1 MNRKQLLTLII
12 PFLAIAVLS
21 GCSSNNERETETKG
35 NPVKVS
41 TITVRQEE
49 IPAQVAFTGTVGS
62 DHRVTLSTKMMGHV
76 TAVPFDIGARVHKN
90 DVVVRI
96 QSDNL
101 QAQKQQIEA
110 NRMEA
115 EAALQNMK
123 INYDRIKAL
132 YAENSATKKE
142 LDDITMQ
149 YKMAQARIDAIN
161 SKEKELNDM
170 FKYAVLRAPMEGF
183 VVQKNVEPG
192 DMAAPAQPLVVL
204 EDARD
209 LQVTATVP
217 QDQIGQFSVGD
228 SVDIRIDALSGQ
240 IFTGRILHINKAGD
254 AMSGQFRVKIGFVG
268 DPGTWANVRSG
279 MFAHVLWQAGKEHL
293 ITVPKTALVD
303 RGQLTG
309 AYVVADDGQAVL
321 RWVRTGK
328 IYGDRVEILAG
339 LNPGD
344 RLITHFTG
352 RLLDGQEV
360 VSN

>member
-1 MNRKQLLTLII
+1 MNRKQLLYLII
-12 PFLAIAVLS
+12 PVLAVATFS
-21 GCSSNNERETETKG
+21 GCHSNKERKVGTTGK
-35 NPVKVS
+35 PVNVS
-41 TITVRQEE
+41 TATVKQEE
-49 IPAQVAFTGTVGS
+49 VRAQVAFTGTVGS
-62 DHRVTLSTKMMGHV
+62 DHRVTLSTKIMGHV

-90 DVVVRI
+90 EVVVRI

-132 YAENSATKKE
+132 FDENSATKKE

-149 YKMAQARIDAIN
+149 YKMAQARIDAID
-161 SKEKELNDM
+161 SKEKELDDM

-192 DMAAPAQPLVVL
+192 DMASPGQPLVAI
-204 EDARD
+204 EDAND

-217 QDQIGQFSVGD
+217 QEQIGQFSVGD
-228 SVDIRIDALSGQ
+228 SVNIRIDALDGKLL
-240 IFTGRILHINKAGD
+240 TGRILHINKAGD
-254 AMSGQFRVKIGFVG
+254 AMSGQFRIKIGLVG
-268 DPGTWANVRSG
+268 NPQTWSDVRSG
-279 MFAHVLWQAGKEHL
+279 MFAHVLWQAGKEQL
-293 ITVPKTALVD
+293 LTIPKKALVD

-309 AYVVADDGQAVL
+309 VYVVNDNGQAVL

-328 IYGDRVEILAG
+328 TYGDRVEILAG

-344 RLITHFTG
+344 RLVTHFTG

>member
-1 MNRKQLLTLII
+1 MNRKQLLYLII
-12 PFLAIAVLS
+12 PVLAATAFS
-21 GCSSNNERETETKG
+21 GCRSNKERKAGTASE
-35 NPVKVS
+35 PVSV
-41 TITVRQEE
+41 TTTTVKQEE
-49 IPAQVAFTGTVGS
+49 IPAQVVFSGTVGS

-132 YAENSATKKE
+132 YDENSATKKE

-149 YKMAQARIDAIN
+149 YKMARARIDAID
-161 SKEKELNDM
+161 SKEKELDDM

-192 DMAAPAQPLVVL
+192 DMAAPGQPLVAI
-204 EDARD
+204 EDAND

-217 QDQIGQFSVGD
+217 QEQIGQFSVGD
-228 SVDIRIDALSGQ
+228 SVDIRIDVLDGK
-240 IFTGRILHINKAGD
+240 FLTGRILHINRAGD
-254 AMSGQFRVKIGFVG
+254 AMSGQFRIKIGFVG
-268 DPGTWANVRSG
+268 NPRAWSDVRSG
-279 MFAHVLWQAGKEHL
+279 MFAHVLWQAGDEQL
-293 ITVPKTALVD
+293 LTIPKTALVD

-309 AYVVADDGQAVL
+309 VYVVDDNGQAVL

-328 IYGDRVEILAG
+328 SYGDRVEILAG

-344 RLITHFTG
+344 RLVTHYTG

>member
-1 MNRKQLLTLII
+1 
-12 PFLAIAVLS
+12 
-21 GCSSNNERETETKG
+21 
-35 NPVKVS
+35 
-41 TITVRQEE
+41 
-49 IPAQVAFTGTVGS
+49 
-62 DHRVTLSTKMMGHV
+62 
-76 TAVPFDIGARVHKN
+76 
-90 DVVVRI
+90 
-96 QSDNL
+96 
-101 QAQKQQIEA
+101 
-110 NRMEA
+110 MEA

-132 YAENSATKKE
+132 YDENSATKKE

-161 SKEKELNDM
+161 SKEKELDDM

-192 DMAAPAQPLVVL
+192 DMAAPGQPLVAI
-204 EDARD
+204 EDAND

-228 SVDIRIDALSGQ
+228 SVNVRIDALSGKL
-240 IFTGRILHINKAGD
+240 FTGRILHINKAGD
-254 AMSGQFRVKIGFVG
+254 AMSGQFRIKIGFVG
-268 DPGTWANVRSG
+268 NPQSWSGVRSG
-279 MFAHVLWQAGKEHL
+279 MFAHVLWQAGKEQL
-293 ITVPKTALVD
+293 ITIPKTALVD

-309 AYVVADDGQAVL
+309 VYVVADDGQAVL

-328 IYGDRVEILAG
+328 TYGDNVEILAG

-344 RLITHFTG
+344 HLVTHFTG

-360 VSN
+360 LSN

>member
-1 MNRKQLLTLII
+1 MNRKYLLYLII
-12 PFLAIAVLS
+12 PVLAAGALS
-21 GCSSNNERETETKG
+21 GCHSDNEHKSGSVGE
-35 NPVKVS
+35 PVNVS
-41 TITVRQEE
+41 TTTVKQEE
-49 IPAQVAFTGTVGS
+49 VPVQIAFTGIVGS

-101 QAQKQQIEA
+101 QAQKQQIVA

-115 EAALQNMK
+115 VAALQNMK

-132 YAENSATKKE
+132 YDESSATKKE

-149 YKMAQARIDAIN
+149 YKMAQAHIDAID
-161 SKEKELNDM
+161 SKEKELDDM

-183 VVQKNVEPG
+183 VIQKNVEPG
-192 DMAAPAQPLVVL
+192 DMATPGQPLVVL
-204 EDARD
+204 EDADD

-228 SVDIRIDALSGQ
+228 SVNIRIDALDGKLL
-240 IFTGRILHINKAGD
+240 TGRILHINKAGD
-254 AMSGQFRVKIGFVG
+254 AMSGQFRIKIGFVG
-268 DPGTWANVRSG
+268 NPRTWSDVRSG
-279 MFAHVLWQAGKEHL
+279 MFAHVLWQAGKEQL
-293 ITVPKTALVD
+293 ITIPTNALVD

-309 AYVVADDGQAVL
+309 VYVVADDGQAVL

-328 IYGDRVEILAG
+328 AYGNRVEILAG

-344 RLITHFTG
+344 HLVTHFTG

>member
-1 MNRKQLLTLII
+1 MNRKQLLYLIV
-12 PFLAIAVLS
+12 PALAVTVFS
-21 GCSSNNERETETKG
+21 GCHSNNERKSGKTGE
-35 NPVKVS
+35 PVNVS
-41 TITVRQEE
+41 TATVKQEE

-96 QSDNL
+96 QSANL
-101 QAQKQQIEA
+101 RAQKQQIDA

-132 YAENSATKKE
+132 YDENSATKKE

-149 YKMAQARIDAIN
+149 YKMAQARIDAID
-161 SKEKELNDM
+161 SKGKELDDM

-192 DMAAPAQPLVVL
+192 DMAAPGQPLVVI
-204 EDARD
+204 EDAND

-217 QDQIGQFSVGD
+217 QEQIGEFTVGD
-228 SVDIRIDALSGQ
+228 SVNIRIDAIGGRLLS
-240 IFTGRILHINKAGD
+240 GRILHINKAGD
-254 AMSGQFRVKIGFVG
+254 AMSGQFRIKIGFVG
-268 DPGTWANVRSG
+268 NPRAWSAVRSG
-279 MFAHVLWQAGKEHL
+279 MFAHVLWQAGTEQL
-293 ITVPKTALVD
+293 LTIPKTALVD

-309 AYVVADDGQAVL
+309 VYVVDDNRQAVL

-328 IYGDRVEILAG
+328 TYGNRVEILAG

-344 RLITHFTG
+344 RLVTHYTG